1 VLVFHAYP
9 VGPSPHDD
17 AMPDGTGGAESRVR
31 DMWFPQ
37 GATSFCRGTTHARFG
52 SEVERKGEQSCGS
65 FARQTVSGVAGTA
78 QNEPINAALALPDC
92 RPWFSKAA
100 CCKD

>member
-1 VLVFHAYP
+1 MALAGRGFACRE
-9 VGPSPHDD
+9 GSF
-17 AMPDGTGGAESRVR
+17 R
-31 DMWFPQ
+31 

-52 SEVERKGEQSCGS
+52 SEVERKGGQSCGS
-65 FARQTVSGVAGTA
+65 FVRQTVSGVAGTA
-78 QNEPINAALALPDC
+78 QNAPINAALALPDC